1 MNNYF
6 IILASGL
13 SKRFKSKK
21 PKQFNIYKNKQL
33 FEHSLDKAINSK
45 LFKKIILV
53 VKNKKELKKN
63 IQIMFILLMVAKK
76 DQILH

>member
-21 PKQFNIYKNKQL
+21 LKQFSIYKNKQL
-33 FEHSLDKAINSK
+33 FEHSLDKAIKSK

-53 VKNKKELKKN
+53 IKNKKDLKNKYPSN
-63 IQIMFILLMVAKK
+63 VHIINGGKER
-76 DQILH
+76 